1 MLSRIPPLVDSTPA
15 CAQAL
20 ETVTALARLTRSAVH
35 VAHLV
40 PSVAVSGTI
49 LPRDADHEDREA
61 RVESLKTLLDSGIKA
76 DGEVPRT
83 AMHSRR
89 RSDAP
94 NTVWPKRA
102 RSRQR
107 PEDH

>member
-1 MLSRIPPLVDSTPA
+1 M
-15 CAQAL
+15 
-20 ETVTALARLTRSAVH
+20 
-35 VAHLV
+35 AHLV

-49 LPRDADHEDREA
+49 LPRDADHDGREA
-61 RVESLKTLLDSGIKA
+61 RVESVKTLLASGIEA

-83 AMHSRR
+83 AMHSRG

-94 NTVWPKRA
+94 NTVCPKWA